1 MQIVLC
7 PISRSICIDLT
18 PDKFISFP
26 SITIFNPYRLTQP
39 RFAANTTGRSHT
51 ALNRIVL
58 VAKGCVMKNT
68 KKKNLR
74 NGSLNPFLHRNG
86 RNRTCDRSDI
96 SRVLC
101 QLSYVPLRHI
111 KMPQCRIFIL

>member
-1 MQIVLC
+1 M
-7 PISRSICIDLT
+7 PRS
-18 PDKFISFP
+18 
-26 SITIFNPYRLTQP
+26 
-39 RFAANTTGRSHT
+39 AANTAGRSRT

-68 KKKNLR
+68 KKENLR

>member
-1 MQIVLC
+1 M
-7 PISRSICIDLT
+7 
-18 PDKFISFP
+18 
-26 SITIFNPYRLTQP
+26 P
-39 RFAANTTGRSHT
+39 RFSANTTGRSRT

-68 KKKNLR
+68 KKENLR